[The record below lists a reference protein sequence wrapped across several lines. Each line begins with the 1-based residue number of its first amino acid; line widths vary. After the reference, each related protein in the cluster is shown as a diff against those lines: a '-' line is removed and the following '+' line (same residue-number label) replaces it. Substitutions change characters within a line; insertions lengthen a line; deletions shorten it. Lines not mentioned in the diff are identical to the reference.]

1 MTPLATAL
9 SALLALSVLL
19 GAGGGW
25 YLYQG
30 LEDTRTSLASTTEA
44 YQATKLALA
53 SSTELADNLYASLT
67 DEQRRNGDFQDQIE
81 DLNDTVDELDKLANT
96 DPELLDKYSKV
107 FFLSDNYAPKSLT
120 GISDSYLYDPSRDL
134 QFEKNSYY
142 FLRRLMEA
150 AEDDDVDL
158 KIASAYRSF
167 GTQATLKAEYKVVY
181 GSGANAFSADQG
193 YSEHQLGTAVDFTTE
208 SLKGG
213 LDGFDR
219 TPAYAWLQ
227 KNAYKYGF
235 VISYPKGNAYYQYEP
250 WHWRFVGKD
259 LADDLRDDGK
269 YFYDLDQRTIDS
281 YLIDIFDR

>member
-1 MTPLATAL
+1 MTPLAAAL

-25 YLYQG
+25 YLYEG
-30 LEDTRTSLASTTEA
+30 REAARSGLASTTEA

-53 SSTELADNLYASLT
+53 SSTELAENLYASLT
-67 DEQRRNGDFQDQIE
+67 DEQRRNGDFQNQIE

-107 FFLSDNYAPKSLT
+107 FFLSDNYVPKALT
-120 GISDSYLYDPSRDL
+120 GISDSYLYDSTRNL

-167 GTQATLKAEYKVVY
+167 GEQAELKAGYKVVY

-193 YSEHQLGTAVDFTTE
+193 YSEHQLGTTVDFTTK
-208 SLKGG
+208 SLAGG
-213 LDGFDR
+213 LDGFSK
-219 TPAYAWLQ
+219 TPAFAWLE

-235 VISYPKGNAYYQYEP
+235 ILSYPSGNAYYQYEP

-259 LADDLRDDGK
+259 LADDLRDDDK
-269 YFYDLDQRTIDS
+269 NFYDLDQRTLDT
-281 YLIDIFDR
+281 YLGSIFDR